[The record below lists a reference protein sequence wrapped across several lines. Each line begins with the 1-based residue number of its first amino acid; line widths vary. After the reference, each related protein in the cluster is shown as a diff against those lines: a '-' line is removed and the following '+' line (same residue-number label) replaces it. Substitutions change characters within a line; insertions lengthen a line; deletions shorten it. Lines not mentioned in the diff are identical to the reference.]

1 MVERTHS
8 EDLYFRLNQK
18 RWYWHP
24 CSLLSK
30 DKISGTSISFS
41 LIMDA
46 ILSTFSA
53 LSAFIIINCSRAKG
67 KAFKRFVLL
76 KIAYDFNK

>member
-1 MVERTHS
+1 
-8 EDLYFRLNQK
+8 
-18 RWYWHP
+18 
-24 CSLLSK
+24 LSK

-53 LSAFIIINCSRAKG
+53 LSASLIKN
-67 KAFKRFVLL
+67 L
-76 KIAYDFNK
+76 KDLFC